1 MNVPPSPPPPDFPWT
16 DLGRWLAGEMSLDE
30 AARFEFWVQSD
41 VERAAFV
48 SGVRQ
53 AWDLA
58 GAAGEGWDAQRAL
71 RRIRAAQH
79 TPVIALMRRHPEPSS
94 RASRVMRIGLAA
106 AATIVAVLAA
116 RTVILHER
124 APAAVA
130 MTEYRAARGQRV
142 ILRLS
147 DGTQVTLAPGTVLR
161 RPADFGRRER
171 RLELEGEGYFVV
183 THDAARPFTV
193 QTARLI
199 ARDLGT
205 RFSVRAYADDPT
217 ADLVVAEGTVAVDS
231 FVLGAGEGGGATRN
245 GSFARTTISLEQ
257 ALAWTD
263 GRLVFLDTPLAEVAS
278 RLARWYDVE
287 VTLASPGLGALRVTG
302 SFRDEPAN
310 AVLDAIARSL
320 GLRLVRGESGYQLTR
335 G

>member
-1 MNVPPSPPPPDFPWT
+1 
-16 DLGRWLAGEMSLDE
+16 LGRWLAGEMSLEE
-30 AARFEFWVQSD
+30 AARFEFWVHSD

-53 AWDLA
+53 AWYLA

-79 TPVIALMRRHPEPSS
+79 TPVIALMRRHPEPAS
-94 RASRVMRIGLAA
+94 RASRVVRIGLAA

-171 RLELEGEGYFVV
+171 RLELEGEAYFVV

-193 QTARLI
+193 QTPRLI

-231 FVLGAGEGGGATRN
+231 FVLGAGEGGATRN
-245 GSFARTTISLEQ
+245 GSFARTPVSLEQ

-263 GRLVFLDTPLAEVAS
+263 GRLVFQDTPLAEVAS

-287 VTLASPGLGALRVTG
+287 VTLGSPSLGALRVTG